1 MIKLFLRYN
10 ILQFIWTILLSIH
23 ACRAD
28 LRSSYSQLHY
38 GQKLERRM
46 ITSYDGYSIL
56 DCVEDCL
63 RTTRCRSINYYQGA
77 HFCQTNFEKRTT
89 VPGLYIVKPGWIYSD
104 IEDWDKEIAGA
115 CSRSNCRINEKC
127 IPQPFD
133 QFTCVI
139 SDCGEPRG
147 EGFSMEH
154 VREWDAIGITRGMHI
169 TCAAKYNQ
177 LGSELFVCRS
187 NGTWRTDLSCH
198 KNYENLSRRNKTV
211 LTQSSTYRFNIAS
224 IANDGDVQTTEPKC
238 AITALNHTKA
248 WLQVDFGQPYIIHNV
263 KIYHRR
269 EGDGPSA
276 WKQYQFRQFYL
287 DASNFSATQTTTS
300 QRTRCYTDNTTAPDL
315 PTNIIDIPCKQTA
328 RYVIVETTYD
338 APEDD
343 YLDEHGAILEIC
355 EIKVYGCEVDT
366 YGVDCMPCI
375 GCQYCDKSS
384 GVCDACEE
392 MLMLSR

>member
-1 MIKLFLRYN
+1 
-10 ILQFIWTILLSIH
+10 
-23 ACRAD
+23 
-28 LRSSYSQLHY
+28 
-38 GQKLERRM
+38 M

-89 VPGLYIVKPGWIYSD
+89 VPGLYIEKPGWIYSD

-198 KNYENLSRRNKTV
+198 KNYVCEGSTMNLKCPTGKINIEYANYGRTDGNVCSKT
-211 LTQSSTYRFNIAS
+211 TISTTNCKAEDSEKIVKSQCDGKTNCS
-224 IANDGDVQTTEPKC
+224 I
-238 AITALNHTKA
+238 
-248 WLQVDFGQPYIIHNV
+248 
-263 KIYHRR
+263 
-269 EGDGPSA
+269 
-276 WKQYQFRQFYL
+276 
-287 DASNFSATQTTTS
+287 DASNSVFLL
-300 QRTRCYTDNTTAPDL
+300 D
-315 PTNIIDIPCKQTA
+315 PCLSVGK
-328 RYVIVETTYD
+328 
-338 APEDD
+338 
-343 YLDEHGAILEIC
+343 YL
-355 EIKVYGCEVDT
+355 EVKFT
-366 YGVDCMPCI
+366 CV
-375 GCQYCDKSS
+375 
-384 GVCDACEE
+384 
-392 MLMLSR
+392 